1 MITLAAIRLAD
12 GLNEALQ
19 PLRLQLEERLN
30 LSRYS
35 DGQKPFGLFNNMLQR
50 VALMAG
56 LSRPDERS
64 MAEVDEVRLVSRGDH
79 VHDTTF
85 SRNNFQPLWSAL
97 LKLRYEKFSPDW
109 ESAPLRSKIIN
120 AEMFR
125 GIAYL
130 LQSDHLDEW
139 LLHTITA
146 GGRGTAGSIPRLNL
160 HVGDYDELPAYLDLN
175 GRHIA
180 NTQILVAG
188 TTGSGKSNLLA
199 VLMHE
204 IRAASVESVYPVN
217 FLFFD
222 YKGEFADP
230 ANRAWLGEFEVDE
243 TAILDP
249 LRHPLPFS
257 PFKNFEGRTQN
268 EINLYATE
276 LAGALTA
283 IDRTSLSARMNS
295 RLTEAVINAYRRTAG
310 KPVDFEIIEREY
322 AALLEKD
329 NDDSI
334 RAVLKQLIRTPLFAK
349 EDTVDLI
356 HESYLIKMDGFP
368 KDGVLAK
375 ALVYFVVAKLTILY
389 EHLPKQAVSEECVEL
404 RHFTIID
411 EAHYMLD
418 FDNAPLR
425 NLIAVGRNK
434 GLSLILATQNMDS
447 FKSEHFDFFAN
458 AQYPLLMKQQ
468 SVNDKVLRDLFGVS
482 GPELQEIKEA
492 IAGLQKGELLLKDTA
507 TAAALGFGKKYKKM
521 KVKHLI

>member
-1 MITLAAIRLAD
+1 MITLASIRQAE
-12 GLNEALQ
+12 GLNERLQ
-19 PLRLQLEERLN
+19 PLKQFLEERLN
-30 LSRYS
+30 LKHYTE
-35 DGQKPFGLFNNMLQR
+35 GQKPVVLFNNMLQR
-50 VALMAG
+50 VALMVG

-64 MAEVDEVRLVSRGDH
+64 MAEIDEIRLISRGDH

-97 LKLRYEKFSPDW
+97 LKLRYQKFNPDW

-125 GIAYL
+125 GIDYL
-130 LQSDHLDEW
+130 LHAEHLDEW
-139 LLHTITA
+139 LLHTVA
-146 GGRGTAGSIPRLNL
+146 LGGRTDAGAIPHLNL
-160 HVGDYDELPAYLDLN
+160 HVGYYDELPAYLDLN
-175 GRHIA
+175 GRGIP

-188 TTGSGKSNLLA
+188 ATGSGKSNLLA

-204 IRAASVESVYPVN
+204 IRAASVESAFPVN

-230 ANRAWLGEFEVDE
+230 ANQSWLAEFEVTE
-243 TAILDP
+243 SAILDP
-249 LRHPLPFS
+249 LHRPLPFS

-276 LAGALTA
+276 LAGALSA
-283 IDRTSLSARMNS
+283 IDRASISARMNS
-295 RLTEAVINAYRRTAG
+295 RLTEAVINAYRRTQG
-310 KPVDFEIIEREY
+310 KPIDFESIEREY
-322 AALLEKD
+322 AGLLEKD
-329 NDDSI
+329 TDDSV
-334 RAVLKQLIRTPLFAK
+334 RAVLKQLIRTPLFARQD
-349 EDTVDLI
+349 EADLI
-356 HESYLIKMDGFP
+356 RESYIIKMDGFP

-375 ALVYFVVAKLTILY
+375 ALVYFVVSKLNNLY
-389 EHLPKQAVSEECVEL
+389 ELLPKQAVSEACVEL

-434 GLSLILATQNMDS
+434 GLSLILATQNMES

-468 SVNDKVLRDLFGVS
+468 TINDKVLRDLFGV
-482 GPELQEIKEA
+482 GGQELQEIKEV
-492 IAGLQKGELLLKDTA
+492 IAGLQKGELILKDTA
-507 TAAALGFGKKYKKM
+507 TIAALGFGKKYKKM

>member
-12 GLNEALQ
+12 GLTEALQ
-19 PLRLQLEERLN
+19 PLRHRLEDRLN
-30 LSRYS
+30 LTRYT
-35 DGQKPFGLFNNMLQR
+35 DGQKPFQLYNNMLQR

-64 MAEVDEVRLVSRGDH
+64 LAEVEEVRLISRGDH

-85 SRNNFQPLWSAL
+85 SRNNLQPLWSAL
-97 LKLRYEKFSPDW
+97 LKLRYEKFNPDW

-125 GIAYL
+125 GIGYL
-130 LQSDHLDEW
+130 LESEHLDEW
-139 LLHTITA
+139 LLHTVSPA
-146 GGRGTAGSIPRLNL
+146 GRGGTGSIPRLNL
-160 HVGDYDELPAYLDLN
+160 HVGSYDELPAYLDLN
-175 GRHIA
+175 GRDIA
-180 NTQILVAG
+180 NNQILVAG

-199 VLMHE
+199 ILMHE
-204 IRAASVESVYPVN
+204 LRAASVETAYPVN

-230 ANRAWLGEFEVDE
+230 ANRAWLTLFEATE
-243 TAILDP
+243 AAILDP
-249 LRHPLPFS
+249 LRQPLPFT

-283 IDRTSLSARMNS
+283 IDRASISAKMNS
-295 RLTEAVINAYRRTAG
+295 RLTEAVINAYRRTQG
-310 KPVDFEIIEREY
+310 KPVDFELLEREY

-329 NDDSI
+329 TDDSV
-334 RAVLKQLIRTPLFAK
+334 RAVLKQLIRTPLFARQ
-349 EDTVDLI
+349 DSVDLI
-356 HESYLIKMDGFP
+356 RESYFIKMDGFP

-375 ALVYFVVAKLTILY
+375 ALVYFVVSKLNNLY
-389 EHLPKQAVSEECVEL
+389 ESLPKQASNDECVEL

-418 FDNAPLR
+418 FDNRPLR

-468 SVNDKVLRDLFGVS
+468 SVNDKVLRDLFGAS
-482 GPELQEIKEA
+482 GAELQDIKEA
-492 IAGLQKGELLLKDTA
+492 IAGLQKGELLVKDT
-507 TAAALGFGKKYKKM
+507 TTTAALGFGKKYKKM